1 MTQEKELKPQSGW
14 PWLFIVLIVYVSE
27 VVLFIHSV
35 RTQKVA
41 LVISVVVLLIA
52 NIILNSGLTIIQPNE
67 AGVFLLFGKYKG
79 SCKRDGYWWVN
90 PFYTKRKISLRLHTL
105 NGQKIKVN
113 DNEGNPVEIAAVVV
127 WKVVDTYAACFD
139 VENYAEFVTTQSETA
154 LRHLASTYPY
164 DSWDQKQQAV
174 SLRGNIDEVSA
185 ALERELQER
194 LGRAGVTIQ
203 EARLSHLAYA
213 PEIAEA
219 MLRRQQ
225 ATAIIAARQKIVE
238 GAVGMVQMAIHL
250 LNTENVIQLDEERK
264 AAMVSNLLVVLCG
277 ETNAQPVINAGTLY
291 H

>member
-35 RTQKVA
+35 RTQNVA